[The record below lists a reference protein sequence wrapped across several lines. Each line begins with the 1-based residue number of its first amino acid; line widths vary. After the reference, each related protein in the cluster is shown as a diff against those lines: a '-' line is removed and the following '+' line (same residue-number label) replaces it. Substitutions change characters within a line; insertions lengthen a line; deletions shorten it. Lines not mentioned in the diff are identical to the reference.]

1 MNSRK
6 IIFEK
11 ILKYTLLS
19 LCVFVLYILQ
29 GTPGLLQ
36 IFGIKPVLIIP
47 FCINLAMLEEEEYT
61 LAVYIIAGLLMEL
74 SAGRIVG
81 MYTIPLII
89 ACTVCTIMVKFIFQ
103 PNYRNTVALSFI
115 CTLAILTFDFFFG
128 YILRGY
134 RGVLILYLKNVILA
148 SAYSVAFSVPYYKL
162 ITAIQHRFVKFNA
175 R

>member
-1 MNSRK
+1 MNTRK
-6 IIFEK
+6 IIIEK
-11 ILKYTLLS
+11 IAKYALLS
-19 LCVFVLYILQ
+19 VCVFILYILQ
-29 GTPGLLQ
+29 GTPGFLQ

-61 LAVYIIAGLLMEL
+61 LAVYIIAGLLMDL

-89 ACTVCTIMVKFIFQ
+89 ACAVCTIMVKFIFQ

-115 CTLAILTFDFFFG
+115 CTLAILTLDFFFG

-134 RGVLILYLKNVILA
+134 RGIFVLYLKNVILA
-148 SAYSVAFSVPYYKL
+148 SAYSVVFSVPYYKL
-162 ITAIQHRFVKFNA
+162 ITAIQRRFVKFNA